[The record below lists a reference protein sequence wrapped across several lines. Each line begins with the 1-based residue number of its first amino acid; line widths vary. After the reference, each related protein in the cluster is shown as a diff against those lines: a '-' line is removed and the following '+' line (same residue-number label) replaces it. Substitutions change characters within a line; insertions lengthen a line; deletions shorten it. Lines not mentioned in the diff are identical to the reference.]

1 MLEVILLAAEDVE
14 AAPLEGCE
22 GMQATNPTVV
32 AKSKE
37 AVESVRMVLL
47 GVKQVQCTT
56 SIYLHFFK
64 ICLNIYIMNE
74 RTFSMIDDLRFGAGG
89 TGVEQ
94 AVADLASA
102 EGLHEFF
109 QTFDASR
116 MAGIETRVAAI
127 NAALGEDPPSP
138 AVLGVSRTVWRT
150 MRGVHHGLT
159 KWNSAKIR
167 EAVALADVAN
177 TVDEGD
183 VLHVHDVCG
192 GKGAVALYVAFLREK
207 LGSATTGTC
216 WELEPG
222 RQEGHEWIRRWLQLT
237 SPLEFRASDV
247 VHADLSRKAVGKT
260 HALAKHACGALTD
273 FVFAKAAGLPA
284 AQKPDVTAVMT
295 CCHSYLTGTEAFW
308 PVSVPAEMRLEIAR
322 RADPQKEHDPYIRD
336 VVGVV
341 CRRVVDALRAK
352 MLGADLR
359 EALPFGKES
368 QRNHVLSKV

>member
-1 MLEVILLAAEDVE
+1 M
-14 AAPLEGCE
+14 
-22 GMQATNPTVV
+22 
-32 AKSKE
+32 
-37 AVESVRMVLL
+37 
-47 GVKQVQCTT
+47 
-56 SIYLHFFK
+56 IY
-64 ICLNIYIMNE
+64 MNE
-74 RTFSMIDDLRFGAGG
+74 KEFSMTDDLRLGAGG
-89 TGVEQ
+89 VGVEQ
-94 AVADLASA
+94 ALADLASA
-102 EGLHEFF
+102 EGLHAFF

-116 MAGIETRVAAI
+116 MAGIETRVTAI
-127 NAALGEDPPSP
+127 NAALGADPPPP
-138 AVLGVSRTVWRT
+138 AVLGVSRSVWRT

-177 TVDEGD
+177 TVDEGG

-207 LGSATTGTC
+207 LGAATTGTC

-237 SPLEFRASDV
+237 SPLGFQASDV
-247 VHADLSRKAVGKT
+247 VHADVSRKPAGKT

-273 FVFAKAAGLPA
+273 FVFANVARLPTE
-284 AQKPDVTAVMT
+284 QRPDVTAVMT
-295 CCHSYLTGTEAFW
+295 CCHSYLQGTEPFW
-308 PVSVPAEMRLEIAR
+308 PDSVPAEMRLEIAR
-322 RADPQKEHDPYIRD
+322 RADPQKEPDPYIRD

-352 MLGADLR
+352 LLGADLR

-368 QRNHVLSKV
+368 QRNHVLCKS